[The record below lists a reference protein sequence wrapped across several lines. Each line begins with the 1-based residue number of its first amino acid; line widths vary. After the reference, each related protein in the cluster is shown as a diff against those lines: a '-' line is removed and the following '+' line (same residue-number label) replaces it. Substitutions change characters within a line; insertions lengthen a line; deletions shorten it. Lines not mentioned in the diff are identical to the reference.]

1 MRRLCLLGFL
11 FVAISENARADIIFS
26 NFGPGD
32 SYGSVAWQVGTTFV
46 TQNAAARFT
55 LGPTDMFF
63 SSAQIAVFS
72 AVQPNLLTFQ
82 VLTNDG
88 SNLPGTVLENLA
100 ASNIPTSPSVI
111 TFDATSPLLL
121 SANTTYWLA
130 SDVYGAG
137 DFGWMYNSTGETG
150 LATRLDLGP
159 WIGGTSSGDPT
170 PAFRINGTSAA
181 VPEPPTLAL
190 VGIGL
195 VVLWGYSRF
204 KNRV

>member
-1 MRRLCLLGFL
+1 MVGKRAELPSLHHRKESR
-11 FVAISENARADIIFS
+11 AILECKTRS
-26 NFGPGD
+26 
-32 SYGSVAWQVGTTFV
+32 Q
-46 TQNAAARFT
+46 
-55 LGPTDMFF
+55 
-63 SSAQIAVFS
+63 
-72 AVQPNLLTFQ
+72 QP
-82 VLTNDG
+82 
-88 SNLPGTVLENLA
+88 A
-100 ASNIPTSPSVI
+100 
-111 TFDATSPLLL
+111 
-121 SANTTYWLA
+121 TYWLA

-159 WIGGTSSGDPT
+159 WIAGTSSGDPT

-181 VPEPPTLAL
+181 VLEPPTLAL